1 MAEQK
6 RIGLNNLAPPKGSKS
21 TSKRRGRGHG
31 SGLGK
36 TSGRGHKGQK
46 SRSGATSPAWFE
58 GGQMPL
64 YRRTPKRGF
73 TPYRRK
79 KWNIVNLTDFA
90 RIAGTDVNPD
100 TLFESGLIRS
110 VNNPVKILG
119 EGEVDR
125 AVTVNAHAFSETA
138 REKIEAA
145 GGTAQVIE

>member
-1 MAEQK
+1 
-6 RIGLNNLAPPKGSKS
+6 
-21 TSKRRGRGHG
+21 
-31 SGLGK
+31 
-36 TSGRGHKGQK
+36 
-46 SRSGATSPAWFE
+46 
-58 GGQMPL
+58 MPL

-79 KWNIVNLTDFA
+79 KWSIVNLADFA
-90 RIAGTDVNPD
+90 RITGTDVNPD

-110 VNNPVKILG
+110 VNGPVKILG